1 MSSKRSLWR
10 EPMKIKMERVNSEL
24 ARQITKI
31 IAEDVKDP
39 RLHNAI
45 IGVTKLYTTPDLK
58 YAKVYLSI
66 YASSE
71 EERQEAYYTVCRSK
85 TFIRNMLKDSVQIR
99 LLPELNFLI
108 DDSVD
113 YSIKID
119 EILNKIKKQDEQR
132 AGQEQPSDDEN
143 E

>member
-1 MSSKRSLWR
+1 
-10 EPMKIKMERVNSEL
+10 MERVNSEL
-24 ARQITKI
+24 ASQITKI
-31 IAEDVKDP
+31 IAADVKDP

-99 LLPELNFLI
+99 LLPELNFII

-132 AGQEQPSDDEN
+132 AVQEQPSDDEN

>member
-1 MSSKRSLWR
+1 
-10 EPMKIKMERVNSEL
+10 MKIKMERVNSEL
-24 ARQITKI
+24 AKQITKI
-31 IAEDVKDP
+31 ISEDIKDP

-45 IGVTKLYTTPDLK
+45 VGVTKLYTTPDLK

-66 YASSE
+66 YAE
-71 EERQEAYYTVCRSK
+71 NEDARQEAYYTICRSRS
-85 TFIRNMLKDSVQIR
+85 FIRNMLKDTVQIR

-119 EILNKIKKQDEQR
+119 NILNQIKEQNKNK
-132 AGQEQPSDDEN
+132 PNDDDKE
-143 E
+143 

>member
-1 MSSKRSLWR
+1 
-10 EPMKIKMERVNSEL
+10 MERVNSEL

-66 YASSE
+66 YANSD

-119 EILNKIKKQDEQR
+119 GLLNQIKKE
-132 AGQEQPSDDEN
+132 QEQNHVSADTEENDD
-143 E
+143 

>member
-1 MSSKRSLWR
+1 
-10 EPMKIKMERVNSEL
+10 MKIKMERVNSEL

-66 YASSE
+66 DASSE

-99 LLPELNFLI
+99 LLPELNFII

-132 AGQEQPSDDEN
+132 AVQEQPSDDEN